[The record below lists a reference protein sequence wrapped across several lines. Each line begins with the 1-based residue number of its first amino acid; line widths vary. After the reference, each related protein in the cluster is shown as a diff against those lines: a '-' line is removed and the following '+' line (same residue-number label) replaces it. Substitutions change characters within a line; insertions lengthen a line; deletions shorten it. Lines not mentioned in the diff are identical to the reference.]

1 MTFGTTRLN
10 GNAGVSIDITA
21 FLAGDLSEI
30 RVLAL
35 VNNFGW
41 QYGVGANQVDVVYA
55 DTITLTLGS
64 TVTLDLYAGT
74 PGLLDVH
81 GRAITMEAIK
91 FLYVKNTSSDSGLLI
106 GGGGGGDDILIFA
119 ATSDILYLPPGGV
132 FLWYDPSAAGVATTV
147 KTDLKL
153 MDDSAG
159 AAGNRLI
166 EVIAMG
172 LDG

>member
-1 MTFGTTRLN
+1 MAIGTTRLN
-10 GNAGVSIDITA
+10 GNAGVSINITA

-30 RVLAL
+30 RVPAL

-41 QYGVGANQVDVVYA
+41 LYGVEANQVDVVYA

-81 GRAITMEAIK
+81 GRALTMEAIK
-91 FLYVKNTSSDSGLLI
+91 FLYIKNTSTDSGLLI
-106 GGGGGGDDILIFA
+106 GGGGGDDLLIFVN
-119 ATSDILYLPPGGV
+119 TTDILYLPPGGV
-132 FLWYDPSAAGVATTV
+132 FLWYDPSAAGVVTTL

-159 AAGNRLI
+159 VVGDRLI
-166 EVIAMG
+166 EVFAMG